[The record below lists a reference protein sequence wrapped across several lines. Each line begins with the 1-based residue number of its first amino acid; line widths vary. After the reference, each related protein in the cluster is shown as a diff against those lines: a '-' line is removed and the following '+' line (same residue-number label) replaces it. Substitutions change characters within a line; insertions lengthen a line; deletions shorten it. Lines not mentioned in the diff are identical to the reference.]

1 MNAPLRAPEVPMSY
15 FTNSRSILGT
25 IVLLIIILLCFTH
38 TDVSDYRQLTA
49 VTEVQRTRLFHWL
62 LDVACPGHSSAFV
75 SSADHSVA
83 TALCCQSACD
93 HTLTAQ
99 VVHYWPFQP
108 PQCSSPSNSGPFSP
122 RFITGAASS

>member
-49 VTEVQRTRLFHWL
+49 VTEVQRTHSFIGCWTSPAPATHLPSCLPLTTLWPQPF
-62 LDVACPGHSSAFV
+62 VAN
-75 SSADHSVA
+75 
-83 TALCCQSACD
+83 
-93 HTLTAQ
+93 
-99 VVHYWPFQP
+99 P
-108 PQCSSPSNSGPFSP
+108 PVTTP
-122 RFITGAASS
+122 